1 MLRCAQSSP
10 ENNNVSYSAADLSV
24 LERQRAI
31 FQRLYQPIIHDNHL
45 AGAGAPAPENPFPAL
60 LDGNLTNLASLWHA
74 EENSPNAVVDVHGR
88 ETGKLSR
95 SSSSITAAAV
105 PTSSKAN
112 DQNATPG
119 GGRANGTAT
128 STRKRKAEHCL
139 EDKKWEGETTDVQ
152 SEITVKC
159 ERETSG
165 SSASKENKKS
175 SGGSGEDVQKSDYIH
190 VRARRGQATD
200 SHSLA
205 ERARREKIS
214 KKMKCLQDLVP
225 GCNKV
230 VGKAGMLD
238 EIINYVQSLQKQ
250 VEFLSMKLAALNPR
264 LEFNMDNLFPKELPA
279 YMGSFPA
286 AAAAMPLEAVN
297 AAFLHYNPL
306 QQFATATS
314 RGGAAS
320 METDMVRSDVQIMLP
335 HHQRKENNPS
345 ESIPEAYLDSSYFP
359 LQGWESEC
367 WQTPFNGSFH

>member
-1 MLRCAQSSP
+1 M
-10 ENNNVSYSAADLSV
+10 SV

-31 FQRLYQPIIHDNHL
+31 FQRLYHPIIHDNHL

-60 LDGNLTNLASLWHA
+60 LDGNLTNFASLWHA
-74 EENSPNAVVDVHGR
+74 EENSPSAAVVDVHGR

-105 PTSSKAN
+105 PTSSK
-112 DQNATPG
+112 T
-119 GGRANGTAT
+119 NGTAT
-128 STRKRKAEHCL
+128 STRKRKAE
-139 EDKKWEGETTDVQ
+139 

-175 SGGSGEDVQKSDYIH
+175 SGSGSGDDVQKSNYIH

-264 LEFNMDNLFPKELPA
+264 LEFNMDNLFPKEV
-279 YMGSFPA
+279 Y
-286 AAAAMPLEAVN
+286 
-297 AAFLHYNPL
+297 
-306 QQFATATS
+306 
-314 RGGAAS
+314 
-320 METDMVRSDVQIMLP
+320 I
-335 HHQRKENNPS
+335 
-345 ESIPEAYLDSSYFP
+345 
-359 LQGWESEC
+359 
-367 WQTPFNGSFH
+367 

>member
-10 ENNNVSYSAADLSV
+10 ENNNVSYSVADLSV

-31 FQRLYQPIIHDNHL
+31 FQRLYHPIIHDNHL

-60 LDGNLTNLASLWHA
+60 LDGNLTNFASLWHA
-74 EENSPNAVVDVHGR
+74 EENSPSAAVVDVHGR

-112 DQNATPG
+112 
-119 GGRANGTAT
+119 GTAT
-128 STRKRKAEHCL
+128 STRKRKAE
-139 EDKKWEGETTDVQ
+139 EDKKWEGETGDVQ

-175 SGGSGEDVQKSDYIH
+175 SGSGSGDDVQKSNYIH

-286 AAAAMPLEAVN
+286 AAMPLEAVN

-306 QQFATATS
+306 QQLATATS
-314 RGGAAS
+314 RGGGAT
-320 METDMVRSDVQIMLP
+320 METDMARSDVVQQMLP

-345 ESIPEAYLDSSYFP
+345 ESIPELYLDSSYFP
-359 LQGWESEC
+359 QLQGWESEC
-367 WQTPFNGSFH
+367 WQTQTPFNGNFH